1 MRTEFVRFCMIR
13 QAAVRRS
20 DRLAAILTALDADGS
35 IDVIELADRLSVSAA
50 TLRRDLALLEEERL
64 LARTHGGAVTTG
76 VSYPVGG
83 RLRDERRDLKRA
95 VARVAAS
102 RLPDGPQVVAFTGGA
117 MTPIVA
123 RELADRDRLTVV
135 TNALDIAT
143 DLAMRPRLKVV
154 VTGGVT
160 RPKSYNLAGPWAEHL
175 LRDVTIGTAFVE
187 VDALTADGG
196 LMTDDEVE
204 ARTVRALIERAERTV
219 VLADGSRLGRIM
231 LAHIVAIT
239 RVDEVLTDT
248 TAHPAQVD
256 ALRTAG
262 ARVTVV
268 TDGDPEE

>member
-1 MRTEFVRFCMIR
+1 MRT
-13 QAAVRRS
+13 ARS
-20 DRLAAILTALDADGS
+20 TSSSSR
-35 IDVIELADRLSVSAA
+35 DRLSVSAA

-76 VSYPVGG
+76 VTYPLHN

-95 VARVAAS
+95 LARVAAS
-102 RLPDGPQVVAFTGGA
+102 RVPGGPQVVALTGGVV
-117 MTPIVA
+117 TPGLA

-135 TNALDIAT
+135 TNALDIAA

-160 RPKSYNLAGPWAEHL
+160 RPKSYSLAGPWAEHL

-204 ARTVRALIERAERTV
+204 ARTVRALIERAERTDR
-219 VLADGSRLGRIM
+219 AGRRITARPHHARPHRAGRRRRRGPHRCDGAPGAGRGS
-231 LAHIVAIT
+231 A
-239 RVDEVLTDT
+239 
-248 TAHPAQVD
+248 
-256 ALRTAG
+256 
-262 ARVTVV
+262 
-268 TDGDPEE
+268 

>member
-1 MRTEFVRFCMIR
+1 
-13 QAAVRRS
+13 VRRT
-20 DRLAAILTALDADGS
+20 DRLAAILAALDADGS
-35 IDVIELADRLSVSAA
+35 IDVVELADRLSVSAA

-76 VSYPVGG
+76 VAYPLHN

-95 VARVAAS
+95 LARVAAS
-102 RLPDGPQVVAFTGGA
+102 RVPIGPQVVALTGGVV
-117 MTPIVA
+117 TPGVA

-135 TNALDIAT
+135 TNALDIAA

-160 RPKSYNLAGPWAEHL
+160 RPKSYSLAGPWAEHL

-204 ARTVRALIERAERTV
+204 ARTVRALVERAARTI

-231 LAHIVAIT
+231 LAHIVPVT
-239 RVDEVLTDT
+239 DVDEVLTDP
-248 TAHPAQVD
+248 TAHPAQVE
-256 ALRTAG
+256 ALRDAG
-262 ARVTVV
+262 ATVTVV
-268 TDGDPEE
+268 ADGDPEEPPAGS